1 MKSFIVTTLG
11 CKVNRYESEA
21 ISEQL
26 IDRGWHLAENGAAA
40 DLCIVNTCTVT
51 GKAGTQSRQATRRLI
66 RDHPGAL
73 VVVTGCYAQV
83 APEVF
88 LPMAGVHYVVGTS
101 FKDQIPLVADS
112 ATYGLTPTPLVEDL
126 SSPRPFQDLPLTR
139 FGNRTRPF
147 LKIQDGCNS
156 FCSYCI
162 IPYARGRS
170 RSLRPELV
178 RERINALQ
186 ASGYSEVVLCG
197 IHVGQYGQDLAPASS
212 LVDLLRSLDR
222 PPKGQRL
229 RISSIEPGEVSE
241 GMISHIAISDYLCHH
256 LHIPLQSGDDEV
268 LKQMHRPY
276 GAKLYRDLIFD
287 IVAVL
292 PDAAIGVDVLVG
304 FPGETEQAFDN
315 TCRLIEELPLAY
327 LHVFPFSSQRG
338 TLADGLRDRVSPET
352 INKRCRHLRDMG
364 QAKRMA
370 FYERFVGTTQEVLI
384 EGKRDRS
391 TGCLKGFTGNYIPV
405 HVKGDDHMFHQL
417 VQVRLTSVDGG
428 RVMGQC
434 MCVHFSNQLKQ

>member
-1 MKSFIVTTLG
+1 MKSFVVTTLG

-26 IDRGWHLAENGAAA
+26 IDRGWHLAEKGAAA
-40 DLCIVNTCTVT
+40 DLCVVNTCTVT
-51 GKAGTQSRQATRRLI
+51 GKAATQSRQATRRLI
-66 RDHPGAL
+66 RDHPEAL

-83 APEVF
+83 AQEVF
-88 LPMAGVHYVVGTS
+88 LAMAGVHYVVGTS
-101 FKDQIPLVADS
+101 FKDQIPLLADS
-112 ATYGLTPTPLVEDL
+112 ATYGLAPTPLVEDL
-126 SSPRPFQDLPLTR
+126 SGPRPFQDLPLTR

-178 RERINALQ
+178 AERIGALQ
-186 ASGYSEVVLCG
+186 ASGYLEVVLCG
-197 IHVGQYGQDLAPASS
+197 IHVGQYGQDLDPASS
-212 LVDLLRSLDR
+212 LVDLLRFLDG
-222 PPKGQRL
+222 PQSVQRL

-241 GMISHIAISDYLCHH
+241 GMISHMAISEHVCRH

-276 GAKLYRDLIFD
+276 GAKLYRDLILH
-287 IVAVL
+287 IVEVL
-292 PDAAIGVDVLVG
+292 PEVAIGVDVLVG
-304 FPGETEQAFDN
+304 FPGETEKAFDN
-315 TCRLIEELPLAY
+315 TCRLIEHLPLAY

-338 TLADGLRDRVSPET
+338 TLAEGLTDRVSPET
-352 INKRCRHLRDMG
+352 IKRRCRHLRDMG

-370 FYERFVGTTQEVLI
+370 FYERFIGTTQEVLI
-384 EGKRDRS
+384 EGKRDRF

-405 HVKGDDHMFHQL
+405 HVKGDDHIFNQL

-434 MCVHFSNQLKQ
+434 LSSRFPNQRKA

>member
-1 MKSFIVTTLG
+1 MTSFVVTTLG

-21 ISEQL
+21 ISEAL
-26 IDRGWHLAENGAAA
+26 MDRGWHPAKKGAAA
-40 DLCIVNTCTVT
+40 GLCIVNTCTVT
-51 GKAGTQSRQATRRLI
+51 GKAATQSRQATRRLI

-88 LPMAGVHYVVGTS
+88 RSMAGVHYVVGTS
-101 FKDQIPLVADS
+101 RKDQIPLLAHSDVFRS
-112 ATYGLTPTPLVEDL
+112 APLVLVEDVAG
-126 SSPRPFQDLPLTR
+126 PRPFQDLPLTR
-139 FGNRTRPF
+139 FGSRTRAF

-178 RERINALQ
+178 AERIGTLQ

-197 IHVGQYGQDLAPASS
+197 IHVGQYGQDLKPAST
-212 LVDLLRSLDR
+212 LVDLLRSLDG
-222 PPKGQRL
+222 PQTVQRL
-229 RISSIEPGEVSE
+229 RISSIEPGEVSG
-241 GMISHIAISDYLCHH
+241 GMISHMASSEHLCHH
-256 LHIPLQSGDDEV
+256 LHVPLQSGDDGV

-276 GAKLYRDLIFD
+276 GSRLYRELVFG
-287 IVAVL
+287 IVEVL
-292 PDAAIGVDVLVG
+292 PDVAIGVDVLVG
-304 FPGETEQAFDN
+304 FPGETEKAFDN

-327 LHVFPFSSQRG
+327 LHVFPFSSQKG
-338 TLADGLRDRVSPET
+338 TRAEGLRDRVPPET
-352 INKRCRHLRDMG
+352 IKKRCRHLRDLG

-370 FYERFVGTTQEVLI
+370 FYDRFIGTTQEVLI

-405 HVKGDDHMFHQL
+405 HTEGADYMFHQL
-417 VQVRLTSVDGG
+417 VQVKLTSVYGG

-434 MCVHFSNQLKQ
+434 LSRRFPNQRKA